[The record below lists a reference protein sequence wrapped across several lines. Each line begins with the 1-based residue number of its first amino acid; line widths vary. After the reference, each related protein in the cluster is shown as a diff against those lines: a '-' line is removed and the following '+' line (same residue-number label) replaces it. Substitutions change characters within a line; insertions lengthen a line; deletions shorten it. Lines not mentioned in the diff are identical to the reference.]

1 MTHVH
6 TVAMRDR
13 GHFVTVRVGDDVL
26 CTLVWYRRPTISM
39 PGTAAFTVAG
49 LSPVMSSS
57 LMMLM
62 CTEQSKGHVVVDGIV
77 GTVAR
82 FGVQYRG
89 FTALINSQ
97 EGLPKPEWID
107 SFELERALT
116 WPLHASNATT
126 TTSVRNVRTLAMV
139 VLE

>member
-6 TVAMRDR
+6 TVAIERQR
-13 GHFVTVRVGDDVL
+13 TLVTVRVGDDVL

-62 CTEQSKGHVVVDGIV
+62 CTEQCEGHD
-77 GTVAR
+77 
-82 FGVQYRG
+82 
-89 FTALINSQ
+89 
-97 EGLPKPEWID
+97 
-107 SFELERALT
+107 
-116 WPLHASNATT
+116 
-126 TTSVRNVRTLAMV
+126 
-139 VLE
+139 